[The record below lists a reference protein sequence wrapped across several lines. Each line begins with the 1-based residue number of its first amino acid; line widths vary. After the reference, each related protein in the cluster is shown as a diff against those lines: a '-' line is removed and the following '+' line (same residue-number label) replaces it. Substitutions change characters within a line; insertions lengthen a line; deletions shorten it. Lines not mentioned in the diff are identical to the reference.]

1 LHSSWYF
8 PHAVRPAIC
17 FSPVSARTAT
27 TPRTGLAARRAPTLP
42 TGAARTK
49 FGAER
54 AAEAISALLLVKALG
69 ASPVATG
76 RGGGRRRY
84 FSLVRITRLELFG
97 W

>member
-1 LHSSWYF
+1 
-8 PHAVRPAIC
+8 
-17 FSPVSARTAT
+17 
-27 TPRTGLAARRAPTLP
+27 
-42 TGAARTK
+42 
-49 FGAER
+49 
-54 AAEAISALLLVKALG
+54 LLLVKALG